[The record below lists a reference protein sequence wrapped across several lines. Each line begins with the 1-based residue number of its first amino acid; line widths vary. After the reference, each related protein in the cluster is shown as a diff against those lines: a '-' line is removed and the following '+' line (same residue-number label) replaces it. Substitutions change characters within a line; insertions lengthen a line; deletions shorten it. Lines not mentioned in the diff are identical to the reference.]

1 MATTSLGSALGSIA
15 TLPNLSHIHKQHDH
29 VATTSSLSSSSTVRN
44 HPSLFLG
51 KRVSCQSRSVQ
62 VAKGGHAVRC
72 FSTDPSERVR
82 GGSSSSGRIIMTPF
96 GPIFAPNYGTGRSD
110 SNARRE
116 WERRNQGQDER
127 RMRAQQQQQQE
138 RERYNRA
145 MIAKQQQEMMR
156 MRQMIQEQMMRG
168 RRSAESS
175 NSRSDMALLR
185 ELEQRLRAASGNQG
199 VDQSSVDELVKEV
212 EKRLRNAQG
221 SGGAQP
227 ADSVRENR

>member
-15 TLPNLSHIHKQHDH
+15 TLPNLNHIHKQHDH
-29 VATTSSLSSSSTVRN
+29 VATTSSSSLSSSSTVRN

-96 GPIFAPNYGTGRSD
+96 GPIFAPNYGTGRSG

-127 RMRAQQQQQQE
+127 RMRAQQQQQE

-221 SGGAQP
+221 SSGAQP
-227 ADSVRENR
+227 DSVQENR

>member
-1 MATTSLGSALGSIA
+1 M
-15 TLPNLSHIHKQHDH
+15 
-29 VATTSSLSSSSTVRN
+29 
-44 HPSLFLG
+44 
-51 KRVSCQSRSVQ
+51 Q

-72 FSTDPSERVR
+72 FSSDPSERVR
-82 GGSSSSGRIIMTPF
+82 GGSSSSSGRIIVTPF
-96 GPIFAPNYGTGRSD
+96 GPIFAPNYGSTGRSG

-116 WERRNQGQDER
+116 WERRNQGEDERR
-127 RMRAQQQQQQE
+127 RMRAQQQQRE

-145 MIAKQQQEMMR
+145 MVAKQQQEMMR
-156 MRQMIQEQMMRG
+156 MRQMIQEQMLRG

-221 SGGAQP
+221 GGGAQP
-227 ADSVRENR
+227 DGARENR